1 MNDIEKIYDILI
13 GQDYA
18 RTLFGDLAKI
28 QSKASGY
35 IACCPF
41 HEDKSPSFSIS
52 SSKPVWNCFAG
63 CGSGDWIQYLQ
74 KRNGI
79 SVREAIEY
87 LAQEAGYTLENSTAD
102 SPTVSREI
110 HATAAMEIVH
120 ELCCNLLF
128 EPQGQRALDY
138 LKTRGYA
145 IEAIK
150 EMELGYFPSYDTV
163 HQELLKQGY
172 SEETI
177 QDCGFRTSGLGTT
190 HVITIPYRDRVGRM
204 KGFIVRAIDDEV
216 QPKYKFTYGTEKD
229 TLFNLHQAKTSNTL
243 IVVEGFLDAL
253 YATTLGIPGVV
264 ALGQAQPSE
273 KQVQNVG
280 NLQNTSII
288 LALDDDAAGRTGT
301 ERTIQL
307 FSKTTSRIYVIP
319 SFQSFKDP
327 DELIRRQGKSV
338 FEECIKQAIPAP
350 LWLIECILSKHD
362 YSIQLN
368 VDLAKKEALS
378 YLLQLTDS
386 RYISLVKKKIV
397 EKFELNE
404 ADFEKEIVHFQKIN
418 NREEAYRNYKK
429 LLAQGTA
436 LLKDNNL
443 EDLDEYLR
451 ETLPQLRIDV
461 ASVPASYSFDE
472 FITDIKLSQ
481 TGLKTGYKE
490 LDDYVTIKPGTITIL
505 AGRPRHGKTTL
516 MINLILNLV
525 DLNST
530 KSFLFFSYEES
541 RKDITVKILANL
553 SEDIVN
559 QHQNITNIE
568 YYLRGNSVRDKIEK
582 GKTLLKEYL
591 DSGRLQIYDSSC
603 TVDELADIIQV
614 HTENGTIGAVFID
627 YIQKIKID
635 GRFPTRQVE
644 LQKVSERILEAAKRC
659 SVPIILGAQLNRD
672 TINRTRPK
680 LENLRESGDI
690 ENDANTVIAIY
701 NESVENSDTEQSY
714 NNEAGEVDFELSIL
728 KNRNGLSNKTIKLKF
743 NRPIL
748 KIT

>member
-28 QSKASGY
+28 QSKGSGY

-74 KRNGI
+74 KRDGKTI
-79 SVREAIEY
+79 KEAIEY
-87 LAQEAGYTLENSTAD
+87 LAHEAGYTPEHSVAD
-102 SPTVSREI
+102 SPALSREI
-110 HATAAMEIVH
+110 LVSSAMEIVH
-120 ELCCNLLF
+120 GLCGSLLF
-128 EPQGQRALDY
+128 EPQGKLALEY
-138 LKTRGYA
+138 LTNRGYDST
-145 IEAIK
+145 AIK
-150 EMELGYFPSYDTV
+150 EMELGYFPAYDVV
-163 HQELLKQGY
+163 HQLLLKHGY

-190 HVITIPYRDRVGRM
+190 HIITIPYRDRIGRM
-204 KGFIVRAIDDEV
+204 KGFIVRAINDEV

-229 TLFNLHQAKTSNTL
+229 TLFNLHQAKSSNSL

-253 YATTLGIPGVV
+253 YSTSLGISGVV

-273 KQVQNVG
+273 KQIQNLG
-280 NLQNTSII
+280 KLPNTTII
-288 LALDDDAAGRTGT
+288 LALDDDKAGRTGT
-301 ERTIQL
+301 ERSISL
-307 FSKTTSRIYVIP
+307 FSKITSRIYVIP
-319 SFQSFKDP
+319 SFCDCKDP
-327 DELIRRQGKSV
+327 DELLRAHGKDAFV
-338 FEECIKQAIPAP
+338 ECIKHVLPAP
-350 LWLIECILSKHD
+350 LWMIEHILSKYD
-362 YSIQLN
+362 YSTQINL
-368 VDLAKKEALS
+368 DSAKKNALS
-378 YLLQLTDS
+378 FLLQLTDS

-418 NREEAYRNYKK
+418 NREEAYQNYKK
-429 LLAQGTA
+429 LFAQGTA

-472 FITDIKLSQ
+472 FISDIKLSQ

-490 LDDYVTIKPGTITIL
+490 LDEYVTIKPGTITIL

-525 DLNST
+525 ELNPT
-530 KSFLFFSYEES
+530 KTFLFFSYEES
-541 RKDITVKILANL
+541 RKDITVKMLANL

-591 DSGRLQIYDSSC
+591 DGGRLQIFDSSS

-614 HTENGTIGAVFID
+614 HTQNGAIGAVFID
-627 YIQKIKID
+627 YIQKIKIV

-659 SVPIILGAQLNRD
+659 AVPIILGAQLNRD